1 MNSEKKSNKQLSI
14 IIPAYNIEK
23 YICQCVDSIL
33 KAQEV
38 ADLVEVIIV
47 NDGSSD
53 NTLKIAMD
61 YQNKYSDIVVVVD
74 KQNGGHGSAINA
86 GIGKATG
93 KYVKVVD
100 GDDWVLEEGLT
111 ELVNFINKGD
121 SAPDI
126 IVNPYEMIYDTPDK
140 NMIQEFPEFTTAVT
154 YDFASLNQ
162 KKRYLEMHAITY
174 RADVLKMNS
183 ITIDEKMFYVD
194 TEYILFP
201 VPYVSSIVFLPSIV
215 YQYRL
220 GNADQSV
227 SIKNM
232 QKNRDM
238 HKRVIMSLLKYYT
251 AHKESF
257 DTESSKYYLFRVGM
271 MTTAQ
276 ANIYCLMDDLKLAKQ
291 EMKLFVKEYD
301 DYKKKNHIDRKVDFT
316 VNKRIP
322 FLRLTRFMFFES
334 ACKYYRKKNGYI

>member
-93 KYVKVVD
+93 KYIKVVD

-121 SAPDI
+121 FS
-126 IVNPYEMIYDTPDK
+126 T
-140 NMIQEFPEFTTAVT
+140 FC
-154 YDFASLNQ
+154 
-162 KKRYLEMHAITY
+162 
-174 RADVLKMNS
+174 
-183 ITIDEKMFYVD
+183 
-194 TEYILFP
+194 
-201 VPYVSSIVFLPSIV
+201 VF
-215 YQYRL
+215 
-220 GNADQSV
+220 
-227 SIKNM
+227 
-232 QKNRDM
+232 
-238 HKRVIMSLLKYYT
+238 
-251 AHKESF
+251 
-257 DTESSKYYLFRVGM
+257 
-271 MTTAQ
+271 
-276 ANIYCLMDDLKLAKQ
+276 
-291 EMKLFVKEYD
+291 
-301 DYKKKNHIDRKVDFT
+301 
-316 VNKRIP
+316 
-322 FLRLTRFMFFES
+322 
-334 ACKYYRKKNGYI
+334 